1 MSLDLEM
8 PAAETQKSALPR
20 QARDSTSRWLARVI
34 ALAVALILCMIP
46 PRTLVMQ
53 GFDRDKN
60 PGMTL
65 RDALRHLPEGIAGA
79 RYDIVYVVG
88 ISFPALGAMW
98 LAPRHRRLQAFIFA
112 AYLAVAILSLLAS
125 MANVQLVPKIGR

>member
-1 MSLDLEM
+1 METHES
-8 PAAETQKSALPR
+8 ETQKTALHRP
-20 QARDSTSRWLARVI
+20 ARDSTSRCLARVI

-65 RDALRHLPEGIAGA
+65 RDASRHLPEGIAGA
-79 RYDIVYVVG
+79 RYDIAYVIA
-88 ISFPALGAMW
+88 ISLLALGAIW
-98 LAPRHRRLQAFIFA
+98 LARRHRRTQAFFFA
-112 AYLAVAILSLLAS
+112 AYLIIAILSLLAS
-125 MANVQLVPKIGR
+125 LANVQVVPKIGRP